1 MSPPFLEFVASSLR
15 LFRELDYIPDERWW
29 GMQRE
34 GFLRSRYQKESPDS
48 EIWLQIMKGNIGPRC
63 DQLLLFWG
71 TSYHIKAYLDELLAC
86 VFWKILSPTS
96 NILSPYHPTKSPT
109 ENPCGKGKER
119 WKSHPGIARLWI
131 GQTEHKAK
139 IEITPRKDVK
149 RSFTVSYNLI
159 VTWLHSDSSLGRW

>member
-1 MSPPFLEFVASSLR
+1 MRDDEECKEKVSLDPGIR
-15 LFRELDYIPDERWW
+15 KSHLIQRFDCKLWKEILGLDVISC
-29 GMQRE
+29 
-34 GFLRSRYQKESPDS
+34 FSL
-48 EIWLQIMKGNIGPRC
+48 
-63 DQLLLFWG
+63 WG

-86 VFWKILSPTS
+86 VFWKIFSPTS
-96 NILSPYHPTKSPT
+96 NILSAYHPTKSPT

-159 VTWLHSDSSLGRW
+159 ATWLHSDSSLGRW

>member
-1 MSPPFLEFVASSLR
+1 MRDDEECKEKVSLDPGIR
-15 LFRELDYIPDERWW
+15 KSHLIQRFDCKLWKEILGLDVINC
-29 GMQRE
+29 
-34 GFLRSRYQKESPDS
+34 FS
-48 EIWLQIMKGNIGPRC
+48 
-63 DQLLLFWG
+63 FWG

-86 VFWKILSPTS
+86 VFWKIFSPTS
-96 NILSPYHPTKSPT
+96 NILSAYHPTKSPT